1 MDVFNSQVVVE
12 LDLFLL
18 ELLGEVLDGLA
29 DDFEKLWAVAR
40 VLHDLTVEEVLDDD
54 GVVEFLLDLDW
65 KVSVAQ

>member
-54 GVVEFLLDLDW
+54 GVVEFLLDLD
-65 KVSVAQ
+65 